1 MVPPNGS
8 GAVWYYSCMCMW
20 VAYKVC
26 LEALSK
32 ALPYSI
38 AEVNYDYNLTAE
50 VNCPRVIPQ
59 FIHPDQVVE
68 AHRTIHTVAP
78 VPRYL

>member
-8 GAVWYYSCMCMW
+8 GAVWYDSYMCMW

-50 VNCPRVIPQ
+50 VNCPESSRNSYILTRSSRHIVQ
-59 FIHPDQVVE
+59 SIH
-68 AHRTIHTVAP
+68 AP